1 MPVGEAVGAG
11 SAGLPGVCVTVVR
24 MPIGGGWLVG
34 GRPAPGAACAVG
46 LCVFCTLV
54 VSAAATA
61 DTAYTDGTTETFGHC
76 ERPHVIFDESGTKPI
91 ALTNGVKLT
100 QAQSGLGNDDQSF
113 TLLRPLAT

>member
-1 MPVGEAVGAG
+1 MFLWVDARGHFHAVFHQMYDCETCTAHAF
-11 SAGLPGVCVTVVR
+11 SANGLNWTYTGT
-24 MPIGGGWLVG
+24 
-34 GRPAPGAACAVG
+34 
-46 LCVFCTLV
+46 
-54 VSAAATA
+54 AATA
-61 DTAYTDGTTETFGHC
+61 NTTYTDGTTETFGHC